1 MSRFT
6 SHTAWKSLV
15 LAEAK
20 LETLLA
26 NAQSNKSE
34 QSTMSGPSTS
44 QQLQEVLD
52 GAVSALKTFTDVDLM
67 DVRLSYG

>member
-1 MSRFT
+1 M
-6 SHTAWKSLV
+6 

-26 NAQSNKSE
+26 NTQGKKNE
-34 QSTMSGPSTS
+34 QSTVSGPSTS

-52 GAVSALKTFTDVDLM
+52 GAVSALKSFADVDLM